1 MQDDMLKLEN
11 QICFPLYAAS
21 RLVTKLY
28 QPILSQWDITYPQYL
43 VFLLLWEKD
52 KRTVSDICNCLFLES
67 STLTPLLKRLESKEY
82 ILRSRSIKDE
92 RSVIIQLTKK
102 GKALHKEAK
111 KIPQEILQ
119 SVSSKAIKKSDLVQL
134 KSTLA
139 EITKAIQ

>member
-1 MQDDMLKLEN
+1 MHADMLKLEN

-28 QPILSQWDITYPQYL
+28 QPILSKWDITYPQYL

-52 KRTVSDICNCLFLES
+52 KRSVSDICNCLFLES

-82 ILRSRSIKDE
+82 ILRSRSIEDE

-102 GKALHKEAK
+102 GKALRKEAK

-119 SVSSKAIKKSDLVQL
+119 SVSSKAIKKSDILHL
-134 KSTLA
+134 KATLT
-139 EITKAIQ
+139 EITKSIQ

>member
-82 ILRSRSIKDE
+82 ILRSRSIEDE

-102 GKALHKEAK
+102 GKALRKEAK

-119 SVSSKAIKKSDLVQL
+119 SVSSKAIKKSDILHL
-134 KSTLA
+134 KATLT
-139 EITKAIQ
+139 EITKVIQ